1 MSNNKEKISS
11 LYKDLDDVMSKR
23 EELQAELNAMTT
35 MAVKLQGAIEVLEEM
50 NNESGSVTLQQFAKG
65 FYIAQFTLEN
75 GHAFTKKFILN

>member
-50 NNESGSVTLQQFAKG
+50 NNESKQKKG
-65 FYIAQFTLEN
+65 GKE
-75 GHAFTKKFILN
+75 